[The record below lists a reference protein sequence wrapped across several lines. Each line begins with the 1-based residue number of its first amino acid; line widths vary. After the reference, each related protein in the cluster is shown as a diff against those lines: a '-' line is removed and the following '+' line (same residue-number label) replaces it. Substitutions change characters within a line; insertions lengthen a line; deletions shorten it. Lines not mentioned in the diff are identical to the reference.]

1 MSDVAVAVEQTD
13 RDVIL
18 RAEGLVKCYG
28 ADTVLDGVD
37 LTVKRG
43 ELVML
48 TGRSGA
54 GKSTLIH
61 LLGALE
67 APDAGTIEIDGIAL
81 RHRRQSALSRFRRD
95 RIGIVFQLHNLIP
108 RLTAVQNVELAMF
121 STRRSRTERHK
132 RALELLDHFDL
143 TRRADRK
150 PPQLSGGERA
160 RVALAR
166 GLAND
171 PPVLL
176 ADEPTG
182 SLDDEAARVVGMYLQ
197 SLAADG
203 VAVLCVSHD
212 PRLTDL
218 AGRTLRLEDGK
229 IVGAPEVGESEI
241 SARDDAP

>member
-1 MSDVAVAVEQTD
+1 MSDAVATAVAGPSD
-13 RDVIL
+13 PDVIL
-18 RAEGLVKCYG
+18 RAEGLVKRYG
-28 ADTVLDGVD
+28 PDTVLDGVD
-37 LTVKRG
+37 LTVHRG
-43 ELVML
+43 EFVML

-67 APDAGTIEIDGIAL
+67 APDAGTIEIDGITL
-81 RHRRQSALSRFRRD
+81 RRRRQSSLSRFRRE
-95 RIGIVFQLHNLIP
+95 RVGIVFQLHNLIP
-108 RLTAVQNVELAMF
+108 RLTAAQNIELAMF
-121 STRRSRTERHK
+121 STGRSRSERHK
-132 RALELLDHFDL
+132 RAMELLEHFDL
-143 TRRADRK
+143 TRRADRR

-166 GLAND
+166 GLANG

-212 PRLTDL
+212 PRLTAL
-218 AGRTLRLEDGK
+218 AARTLRLEGGR
-229 IVGAPEVGESEI
+229 IV
-241 SARDDAP
+241 SARGDAS